1 MLGVIDV
8 AKEVVTDFED
18 DNVVVSLRRFEQ
30 FLTVFCTPL
39 GRRPGSRE
47 PQPLACDEALK
58 KHIIKTVLVVAADGD
73 KGGRR
78 IPFLAVREL
87 FPNLLIC
94 IRDSAHSIRFAAQA
108 LHADQVFGQVWH
120 ELFDAR
126 HALVPDLTNSKKWHD
141 LLVAVQK

>member
-58 KHIIKTVLVVAADGD
+58 KTY
-73 KGGRR
+73 
-78 IPFLAVREL
+78 
-87 FPNLLIC
+87 
-94 IRDSAHSIRFAAQA
+94 Q
-108 LHADQVFGQVWH
+108 
-120 ELFDAR
+120 
-126 HALVPDLTNSKKWHD
+126 
-141 LLVAVQK
+141 